1 MYIQQLIDRGFP
13 VKEYPK
19 NAVIYEQDMQP
30 RFVYFIKSGE
40 IRMVTVSEEGK
51 EFIQGV
57 FKTGQYFGEPALLVN
72 RPYLAYTIA
81 NKNSEIIPVGKKDFF
96 NLLKDD
102 ADFSMDLIK
111 VLSNRL
117 FYKSMMLEELANEKA
132 EHRLLTIIKYLFT
145 DIHSGQSL
153 AVTRQDLADMTGLRV
168 ETVIRGVKL
177 LADKN
182 LIVLKKGKS
191 IVFIYACF
199 FVCKDI
205 LIVLFLLS

>member
-1 MYIQQLIDRGFP
+1 MDIQQLIDRGFA

-19 NAVIYEQDMQP
+19 DSIIYEPAGKP

-40 IRMVTVSEEGK
+40 IRMVTVSDEGK

-57 FKTGQYFGEPALLVN
+57 FKTGEYFGEPAVLVN

-81 NKNSEIIPVGKKDFF
+81 NKDSQIIPVAKADFLK
-96 NLLKDD
+96 LLKEDPN
-102 ADFSMDLIK
+102 FSMDLIK

-132 EHRLLTIIKYLFT
+132 EHRLLTIIHYLFN
-145 DIHSGQSL
+145 DIEAGSTL
-153 AVTRQDLADMTGLRV
+153 AVTRQELADMTGLRV

-177 LADKN
+177 LADKK
-182 LIVLKKGKS
+182 LIELKRGK
-191 IVFIYACF
+191 IVKI
-199 FVCKDI
+199 
-205 LIVLFLLS
+205 